1 VSKYDVIII
10 GSGLGG
16 LLCGY
21 ILSKEGCSVCIL
33 EKQPKPGGNLQ
44 TFTRSG
50 CTFDTGVHYIGS
62 LLPGQT
68 LHTYWKYFGL
78 IGKLSLK
85 RMDTDG
91 FDRISILDHDYCLA
105 QGFDQFRSRL
115 LEKFPKEERSLCD
128 YINQLQVISRSFPLY
143 NLKNLA
149 AGSKDPYITTG
160 AYRFLSSVTS
170 DPMLSSV
177 LAGNNFLYAGNRDKT
192 PLHIQALINHS
203 FISSA
208 WRLVGGSRQIA
219 DFLVKEITSMGGDLF
234 TSCSAEGISRE
245 NGLFF
250 IKTSKGEVLQ
260 SEKLIS
266 NVHPGVTLGILDPSL
281 VKESFRL
288 RVGNLQNTISSFILN
303 LVLKPGIFPYMNYN
317 VYYFNSA
324 NVWTSETSRAEQW
337 PENYLLYTPAHSA
350 NDKFARSVII
360 LTYMDYSE
368 VREWE
373 NSAVGHRGEKYEA
386 FKHDRFER
394 LMNLVSKKFPSLPQS
409 VVSMEASTPLTYR
422 DYTGTLE
429 GSMYGVQK
437 DFNDPLKTML
447 LPRTKIRNLFFTGQN
462 VGLHGMLGVTIGAIQ
477 TCGEILGL
485 DYLMTKIREH

>member
-1 VSKYDVIII
+1 MNKFNVIII

-21 ILSKEGCSVCIL
+21 ILSKEGYSVCIL
-33 EKQPKPGGNLQ
+33 EKQPKAGGNLQ
-44 TFTRSG
+44 TFMRSG
-50 CTFDTGVHYIGS
+50 CAFDTGVHYIGS

-78 IGKLSLK
+78 TDKLSLR
-85 RMDTDG
+85 RMDTKG
-91 FDRISILDHDYCLA
+91 FDQISILDHDYYLA
-105 QGFDQFRSRL
+105 QGFDQFISRL
-115 LEKFPKEERSLCD
+115 LEKFPKEERSLSD

-143 NLKNLA
+143 NLENLA
-149 AGSKDPYITTG
+149 AGSKDPYITAG
-160 AYRFLSSVTS
+160 AFRFFTSVTT

-177 LAGNNFLYAGNRDKT
+177 LAGNNFLFAGHPDKT
-192 PLHIQALINHS
+192 PLHVAALINHS

-219 DFLVKEITSMGGDLF
+219 DILVKEIRSMGGEIY
-234 TSCSAEGISRE
+234 TSCSAEDISRE
-245 NGLFF
+245 KELFF
-250 IKTSKGEVLQ
+250 VKPSKGELLQ
-260 SEKLIS
+260 SEILIS
-266 NVHPGVTLGILDPSL
+266 NIHPGVTLGMLDPSL

-288 RVGNLQNTISSFILN
+288 RVVNLQNTISSFILN
-303 LVLKPGIFPYMNYN
+303 LVLKPGSFPYLNHN
-317 VYYFNSA
+317 VYYYDSP
-324 NVWTSETSRAEQW
+324 NVWTSETSRGSRW

-350 NDKFARSVII
+350 DDEFARSVII

-373 NSAVGHRGEKYEA
+373 NSAVGERGKKYEA
-386 FKHDRFER
+386 FKHNRSDR
-394 LMNLVSKKFPSLPQS
+394 LMKLVSARFPSLPQS

-422 DYTGTLE
+422 DYTGTPE

-447 LPRTKIRNLFFTGQN
+447 VPRTKIRNLFFTGQN

-477 TCGEILGL
+477 TCGDILGL